1 MLNDVAL
8 SSEVH
13 RIFFRLVIGVDSG
26 NHYNYFLIFQVKKKK
41 RWSQIMYMSYV
52 LDFLSKQHV
61 DKDGNPMGT

>member
-13 RIFFRLVIGVDSG
+13 RIFFSLVIGVDSG
-26 NHYNYFLIFQVKKKK
+26 NHYNYLLIFQVKKKK